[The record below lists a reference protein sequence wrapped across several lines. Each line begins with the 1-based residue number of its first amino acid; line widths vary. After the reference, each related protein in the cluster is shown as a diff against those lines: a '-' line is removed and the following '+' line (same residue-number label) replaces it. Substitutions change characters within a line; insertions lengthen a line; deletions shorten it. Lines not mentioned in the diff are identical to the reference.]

1 MDTAPRYAFPEAI
14 VSTEWLAANLRDP
27 ALRVF
32 DCTTYLL
39 YETGTGRPYRVGS
52 GRPDYEAG
60 HIPGSAF
67 LDLQGE
73 LSDTSSRFNFTMPA
87 ADDLAAR
94 FAARAS
100 ATAPASCSMPGK
112 ACNGRR
118 GSGGCCGRSAS
129 TMRRSSTAA
138 STNGRPRDGRP
149 RPPRHATRR
158 RPVAAQPRPG
168 LFIGKDEVKA
178 AIGDAGACTINA
190 LAPDLHRGENPR
202 YGRPGR
208 IPGSVNVPAAA
219 LLDPEALT
227 IRPPEAVAASFA
239 AVGADPSKRILLYC
253 GGGIAATLDAFL
265 LHQLGYRDIAVYDA
279 SMSEWAKD
287 ESPCR
292 SSRADSWAGRL
303 ARLLLNTTTKR
314 RRRRDPRVPA

>member
-1 MDTAPRYAFPEAI
+1 METAPHYAFPEAI
-14 VSTEWLAANLRDP
+14 VSTEWLAANLHDP

-73 LSDTSSRFNFTMPA
+73 LSDSSSRFNFTMPA

-94 FAARAS
+94 FAAKGIGRGTRVVLYARKSLQWATRVWWMLRAIGFDD
-100 ATAPASCSMPGK
+100 AAILD
-112 ACNGRR
+112 
-118 GSGGCCGRSAS
+118 GGFDKW
-129 TMRRSSTAA
+129 AA
-138 STNGRPRDGRP
+138 EGRPTETAETHY
-149 RPPRHATRR
+149 PPAALT
-158 RPVAAQPRPG
+158 AQPRPG
-168 LFIGKDEVKA
+168 LFIGKTEVQA

-239 AVGADPSKRILLYC
+239 AVGAEPSKRILLYC

-265 LHQLGYRDIAVYDA
+265 LHQLGYRNIAVYDA

-287 ESPCR
+287 ESLPIEQ
-292 SSRADSWAGRL
+292 G
-303 ARLLLNTTTKR
+303 
-314 RRRRDPRVPA
+314 

>member
-14 VSTEWLAANLRDP
+14 VSTEWLAANLHDP

-73 LSDTSSRFNFTMPA
+73 LSDSASRFNFTMPA
-87 ADDLAAR
+87 AEDLAAR
-94 FAARAS
+94 FAAKGIGRGTRVVLYARKSLQWATRVWWMLRAVGFDD
-100 ATAPASCSMPGK
+100 AAILDGGFDRWAAEGRPTETGETRYPPASL
-112 ACNGRR
+112 
-118 GSGGCCGRSAS
+118 
-129 TMRRSSTAA
+129 TA
-138 STNGRPRDGRP
+138 
-149 RPPRHATRR
+149 H
-158 RPVAAQPRPG
+158 PRPG

-178 AIGDAGACTINA
+178 AIGDDGACTINA

-219 LLDPEALT
+219 LLDPQALT

-265 LHQLGYRDIAVYDA
+265 LHQLGYRNIAVYDA

-287 ESPCR
+287 ESLPIEQ
-292 SSRADSWAGRL
+292 G
-303 ARLLLNTTTKR
+303 
-314 RRRRDPRVPA
+314 